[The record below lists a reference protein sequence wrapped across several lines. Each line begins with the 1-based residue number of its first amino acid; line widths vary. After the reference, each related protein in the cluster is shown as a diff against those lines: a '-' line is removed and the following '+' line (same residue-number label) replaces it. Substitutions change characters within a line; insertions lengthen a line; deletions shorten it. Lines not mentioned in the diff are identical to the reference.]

1 MPSRYEWLALA
12 GFLGLCFLVAG
23 VGSWLT
29 TPALDS
35 WYATLR
41 KPAWTPPNWLFG
53 PVWSALYL
61 SMALAA
67 WLVWRKRQV
76 AKVRLPLSVFF
87 LQLALNG
94 VWSGLFFTLQSPRAA
109 FFDIVVLWG
118 MIVVT
123 LLCFLRVSVAAGW
136 LFAPYLGWVTFAV
149 ALNFSIW
156 QLNS

>member
-1 MPSRYEWLALA
+1 MPSRQECLTLV

-23 VGSWLT
+23 VGSWFT
-29 TPALDS
+29 TPALDN
-35 WYATLR
+35 WYAMLR

-53 PVWSALYL
+53 PVWSILYI
-61 SMALAA
+61 SMAIAA
-67 WLVWRKRQV
+67 WLVWRERRV
-76 AKVRLPLSVFF
+76 EKVRLPLGLFF

-94 VWSGLFFTLQSPRAA
+94 IWTGLFFTLQNPRAA

-123 LLCFLRVSVAAGW
+123 LVYFWRVSVAAGW
-136 LFAPYLGWVTFAV
+136 LLAPYLSWVTFAV

-156 QLNS
+156 RLNS